1 MDRQIKLHFLG
12 SGTIMPD
19 PRRSCS
25 AAILETPQAR
35 ILVDIGAGTLRRMA
49 IEGIDLHSIDYIFI
63 THFHPDHSGDLA
75 PFLFALRN
83 SRPARAGRLLQVWGP
98 AGFFR
103 FVQGLE
109 QAFGKWLQFSHE
121 VKYHELRRR
130 LLDFPGF
137 RLIWSKVQHAPESV
151 AYRFEIENR
160 AVVFSGDTGYCPEI
174 IRLCK
179 KADLAVLECSYPDEL
194 VVQGHLSPSL
204 AGKIAA
210 EAGVKKLLL
219 NHFYPEVLKTNPVEV
234 VQKYF
239 TGEIRIANDGDTIAI
254 PLEQERTDNGVDG

>member
-1 MDRQIKLHFLG
+1 MDHQIKIHFLG
-12 SGTIMPD
+12 SGTILPD

-25 AAILETPQAR
+25 ATMIETLRTR

-49 IEGIDLHSIDYIFI
+49 IEGMDLHSIDYIFI

-83 SRPARAGRLLQVWGP
+83 SRPARTERLLQVWGP

-103 FVQGLE
+103 FMQGLE
-109 QAFGKWLQFSHE
+109 QAYGKWVQFPQE

-130 LLDFPGF
+130 LRDFPGF

-151 AYRFEIENR
+151 AYRFEIDHKV
-160 AVVFSGDTGYCPEI
+160 VVFSGDTGYCPEI
-174 IRLCK
+174 IRLCQE
-179 KADLAVLECSYPDEL
+179 ADVAVLECSYPDEL
-194 VVQGHLSPSL
+194 AVQGHLSPSL

-219 NHFYPEVLKTNPVEV
+219 NHFYPEVLKTDLLKV

-239 TGEIRIANDGDTIAI
+239 GGEALMAHDGEVFLI
-254 PLEQERTDNGVDG
+254 PLEGS

>member
-12 SGTIMPD
+12 TGTIMPD

-25 AAILETPQAR
+25 AALIETPRAR

-49 IEGIDLHSIDYIFI
+49 VEGVDLHAIDYIFI
-63 THFHPDHSGDLA
+63 THFHPDHVGDLA

-83 SRPARAGRLLQVWGP
+83 SRPAQAREPLQAWGP
-98 AGFFR
+98 AGFLQ
-103 FVQGLE
+103 FVRGLE
-109 QAFGKWLQFSHE
+109 QTFGKWMHFSHE

-137 RLIWSKVQHAPESV
+137 RVIWSKVHHTPESV
-151 AYRFEIENR
+151 AYRFEIEDKV
-160 AVVFSGDTGYCPEI
+160 VVFSGDTGYCPEI
-174 IRLCK
+174 IRLCRD
-179 KADLAVLECSYPDEL
+179 ADLAVLECSHPDEL
-194 VVQGHLSPSL
+194 AVQGHLSPSL

-219 NHFYPEVLKTNPVEV
+219 NHFYPEVLKTGPLKV

-239 TGEIRIANDGDTIAI
+239 GGEIFIASDGDTITI
-254 PLEQERTDNGVDG
+254 PLEAVQKKP

>member
-1 MDRQIKLHFLG
+1 MDRQVKLHFLG

-25 AAILETPQAR
+25 ATILEIPKVK

-63 THFHPDHSGDLA
+63 THFHPDHTGDLA

-83 SRPARAGRLLQVWGP
+83 SRPARTGRLLQVWGP
-98 AGFFR
+98 AGFFQ
-103 FVQGLE
+103 FVRGLE
-109 QAFGKWLQFSHE
+109 QAFGKWLQFSAE
-121 VKYHELRRR
+121 VKYHELPRR

-137 RLIWSKVQHAPESV
+137 RVIWSKVHHTPESV
-151 AYRFEIENR
+151 AYRFEVENK

-179 KADLAVLECSYPDEL
+179 AADLAVLECSHPDEL
-194 VVQGHLSPSL
+194 AVKGHLSPSL
-204 AGKIAA
+204 AGKIAGD
-210 EAGVKKLLL
+210 AGVKRLLL

-239 TGEIRIANDGDTIAI
+239 NGEAALANDGDTIAI
-254 PLEQERTDNGVDG
+254 PLEAVQKKP